1 MLSIGR
7 KCGIDISQGGIRMT
21 SQVQASSALD
31 LAALGSEL
39 SQAIDG
45 FGTLE
50 TATKFSDGQS
60 NPTYL
65 LTTGAGV
72 HFVLRAKPPGQLLA
86 SAHQVDREF
95 RVLKALRGTA
105 VPVPQ
110 ALYLSPEASSIGRMF
125 YVMSH
130 VDGRILWDPAL
141 PDETP
146 EGRAALYDSMN
157 RVLAELHNVD
167 VNAVGLSDFGKPG
180 SYFERQIARW
190 AKQYRASETEK
201 LEDMDWLIDWLEKH
215 ESGDDGQVSL
225 VHGDYRIDNMIFAR
239 GSADVLAV
247 LDWELSTLGHPL
259 ADLAY
264 QCMQW
269 RLPNKGSFRGL
280 GGLDRAALGLPLEAD
295 YVRAYCARRGIDI
308 PRNWVFAL
316 AFSFFRIGAI
326 IQGVVKRALDGNAS
340 NPEKARQFAAA
351 VPLVARMARDL
362 VNKGE

>member
-1 MLSIGR
+1 
-7 KCGIDISQGGIRMT
+7 MT
-21 SQVQASSALD
+21 DQHQDPRAGSPGALD
-31 LAALGSEL
+31 LAALGEEL
-39 SQAIDG
+39 TYAIPG
-45 FGTLE
+45 FGGLQS
-50 TATKFSDGQS
+50 ATKFSDGQS

-65 LTTGAGV
+65 LTAGEKRY
-72 HFVLRAKPPGQLLA
+72 VLRAKPPGQLLA

-95 RVLKALRGTA
+95 RVLKALHGSA
-105 VPVPQ
+105 VPVPE
-110 ALYLSPEASSIGRMF
+110 ALYLSPEQSSIGRMF

-141 PDETP
+141 PDETV
-146 EGRAALYDSMN
+146 EGRRAIYDAMN
-157 RVLAELHNVD
+157 RVLAALHSID
-167 VNAVGLSDFGKPG
+167 VEAVGLSDFGKPG

-201 LEDMDWLIDWLEKH
+201 REDMDWLIDWLEKH
-215 ESGDDGQVSL
+215 DSGDDGQVAL
-225 VHGDYRIDNMIFAR
+225 VHGDYRIDNMIFSH
-239 GSADVLAV
+239 GGADVLAL

-269 RLPNKGSFRGL
+269 RLPNKGNFRGI
-280 GGLDRAALGLPLEAD
+280 GGLDREALGLPLEAD
-295 YVRAYCARRGIDI
+295 YVRTYCERRGIDI
-308 PRNWVFAL
+308 PKNWIFAL

-340 NPEKARQFAAA
+340 NPEKARQLAAA

>member
-1 MLSIGR
+1 
-7 KCGIDISQGGIRMT
+7 MT
-21 SQVQASSALD
+21 NQNQEPHALD
-31 LAALGSEL
+31 LAALGREL
-39 SQAIDG
+39 GEAIPG
-45 FGTLE
+45 FGALQS
-50 TATKFSDGQS
+50 ATKFSDGQS

-65 LTTGAGV
+65 LSADDKRY
-72 HFVLRAKPPGQLLA
+72 VLRAKPPGQLLA
-86 SAHQVDREF
+86 SAHQVDREY
-95 RVLKALRGTA
+95 RVLKALYGSA
-105 VPVPQ
+105 VPVPE
-110 ALYLSPEASSIGRMF
+110 ALYLSPEQSSIGRMF

-141 PDETP
+141 PEETI
-146 EGRAALYDSMN
+146 ESRRAIYDAMN
-157 RVLAELHNVD
+157 RVLAALHSID
-167 VNAVGLSDFGKPG
+167 VNAVGLADFGKPG

-190 AKQYRASETEK
+190 AKQYRASETDK

-215 ESGDDGQVSL
+215 EAGDDGQVAL
-225 VHGDYRIDNMIFAR
+225 VHGDYRIDNMIFAH
-239 GSADVLAV
+239 GGADVRAV

-269 RLPNKGSFRGL
+269 RLPNKGNFRGI
-280 GGLDRAALGLPLEAD
+280 GGLDREALGLPLEAD
-295 YVRAYCARRGIDI
+295 YVRTYCARRGIAI
-308 PRNWVFAL
+308 PQNWVFAL

-340 NPEKARQFAAA
+340 NPEKARQLAAA

>member
-1 MLSIGR
+1 
-7 KCGIDISQGGIRMT
+7 MT
-21 SQVQASSALD
+21 DQDKALHAPTAGALD
-31 LAALGSEL
+31 LVALGEEL
-39 SQAIDG
+39 GQAIPG
-45 FGTLE
+45 FGVLE
-50 TATKFSDGQS
+50 SAAKFSDGQS

-65 LTTGAGV
+65 LLAEGKRY
-72 HFVLRAKPPGQLLA
+72 VLRAKPPGQLLA

-95 RVLKALRGTA
+95 RVLKALHGSG
-105 VPVPQ
+105 VPVPEG
-110 ALYLSPEASSIGRMF
+110 LYLSPEQSSIGRMF

-141 PDETP
+141 PEETV
-146 EGRAALYDSMN
+146 EGRRAIYDAMN
-157 RVLAELHNVD
+157 RTLAALHNVD
-167 VNAVGLSDFGKPG
+167 VNAVGLSDYGRPR

-201 LEDMDWLIDWLEKH
+201 LDDMDWLIDWLEKH
-215 ESGDDGQVSL
+215 DAGDDGQVAL
-225 VHGDYRIDNMIFAR
+225 VHGDYRIDNMIFAHH
-239 GSADVLAV
+239 GAEVLAL

-269 RLPNKGSFRGL
+269 RLPNKGNFRGI
-280 GGLDRAALGLPLEAD
+280 GGLDRDALGLPREAD
-295 YVRAYCARRGIDI
+295 YVRTYCERRVIAI
-308 PRNWVFAL
+308 PQNWVFAL

-326 IQGVVKRALDGNAS
+326 IQGVVKRAQDGNAS
-340 NPEKARQFAAA
+340 NPEKARQLAAA